1 MLPEWILWCL
11 HLGHYSVVPEA
22 GAGFNTAV
30 ASSFSLCKAL
40 QLLPGYSYNEIIWQ
54 QWRAEGGKGWCV
66 WLGLPLWLSISIL
79 LKKKKSQP
87 QQLIL
92 MVMRVARTVTM
103 TTGRTWRAH
112 LPTSQAQNTISCRMA
127 CPCGE
132 APPTSPT
139 KQCLFHL
146 ITNTSCQ
153 FPVLLPARLCCR
165 PTRRAGLSRFNRLT
179 HCLTHQCQKA
189 ALEKN

>member
-1 MLPEWILWCL
+1 MKSYGSNEEQRVAKDGVFGWASL
-11 HLGHYSVVPEA
+11 Y
-22 GAGFNTAV
+22 GFQS
-30 ASSFSLCKAL
+30 ASC
-40 QLLPGYSYNEIIWQ
+40 W
-54 QWRAEGGKGWCV
+54 
-66 WLGLPLWLSISIL
+66 
-79 LKKKKSQP
+79 KKKKSQP

>member
-1 MLPEWILWCL
+1 MAAMKSRGWQRMVCL
-11 HLGHYSVVPEA
+11 AGPPSMAFNQHL
-22 GAGFNTAV
+22 
-30 ASSFSLCKAL
+30 
-40 QLLPGYSYNEIIWQ
+40 
-54 QWRAEGGKGWCV
+54 AEKK
-66 WLGLPLWLSISIL
+66 
-79 LKKKKSQP
+79 KKKKSQP

-165 PTRRAGLSRFNRLT
+165 PTRRAGLSRFNHLT